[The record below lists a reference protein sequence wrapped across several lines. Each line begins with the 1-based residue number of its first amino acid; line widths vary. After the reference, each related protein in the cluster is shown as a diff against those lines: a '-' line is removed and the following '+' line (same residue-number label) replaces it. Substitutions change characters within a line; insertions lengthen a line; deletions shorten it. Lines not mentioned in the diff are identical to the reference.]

1 MRFRPLA
8 GLLRATA
15 FAAVVAALAAQAP
28 RPRAREFGIAPGVLP
43 PGPLNAITDVAGVK
57 VGQRTVIE
65 GDGVRT
71 GVTAIVPH
79 GGNIFQDKC
88 PAAVYVFNAFGK
100 LVGSTQIEELGV
112 IETPILLTNT
122 LAVWA
127 AADALK
133 HYTLT
138 QAGNEDVGSV
148 NPVVGETNDGALN
161 DIRGEHLTREDFL
174 AALKDAKSGP
184 VAEGN
189 VGAGTGTICF
199 GFKGGIGS
207 SSRRLPEA
215 LGGHTVGVLVQTNF
229 GGVLSIDGVPVG
241 KELGRH
247 YLAAAGAREQADPAD
262 GSVMMVV
269 ATGAPLDARQLK
281 RLARRA
287 ALGLARTGSSGS
299 HGSGDFVLAFSTS
312 RNPPK
317 LLDDA
322 QLSPL
327 FEAVIEATEEAI
339 YNSLFKA
346 ETMTG
351 RGGRTVEALPL
362 DRVREIFHKHGR

>member
-1 MRFRPLA
+1 MTA
-8 GLLRATA
+8 G
-15 FAAVVAALAAQAP
+15 AQAP
-28 RPRAREFGIAPGVLP
+28 RPRAREFGVAPGVLR
-43 PGPLNAITDVAGVK
+43 PGPHNAITDVAGVE
-57 VGQRTVIE
+57 VGHQTVIE
-65 GDGVRT
+65 GDDVRT

-79 GGNIFQDKC
+79 GGNLFQEKC
-88 PAAVYVFNAFGK
+88 PAAVHVFNAFGK
-100 LVGSTQIEELGV
+100 LVGSTQVEELGV

-122 LAVWA
+122 LAVWS

-133 HYTLT
+133 HYTLN
-138 QAGNEDVGSV
+138 QPGNEDVRSV
-148 NPVVGETNDGALN
+148 NPVVGETNDGTLN
-161 DIRGEHLTREDFL
+161 DIRGEHLAREDFL
-174 AALKDAKSGP
+174 AALRDADSGP

-199 GFKGGIGS
+199 GFKGGIGT
-207 SSRRLPEA
+207 SSRRLPEE

-247 YLAAAGAREQADPAD
+247 YLAATGPAALNDRAD
-262 GSVMMVV
+262 GSVMMIV
-269 ATGAPLDARQLK
+269 ATGAPVDARQLK

-299 HGSGDFVLAFSTS
+299 HGSGDFVLAFSTH
-312 RNPPK
+312 RNPAKP
-317 LLDDA
+317 LDDG

-327 FEAVIEATEEAI
+327 FQAVIEATEEAI
-339 YNSLFKA
+339 YNSLFRA

-362 DRVREIFHKHGR
+362 DRVREIFRKYGR